1 MISLTSKDTNFDFKM
16 LSPAKK
22 TLKECME
29 YIAQYFVPLKDGNIA
44 VFEDGKYTL
53 KDDSTVKKVYFNRMP
68 KYESSAEDGG
78 KNSFDFS
85 KWFFNKYTGI
95 RSITYELTKDVF
107 YDDKMNM
114 CPRMKHQ
121 YIKFEE
127 FNKKVRTKV
136 KVMLN
141 YIKEVLASG
150 RDDTNTYLLQWLAH
164 MIKGNKNDS
173 ILYLKSKQGFGKSTL
188 LEFIRQY
195 VVGEDLALETGSG
208 PILSNFNAILGG
220 KLFVYFEELE
230 TFSISQWMSVSSRLK
245 RYATSNTITLEDK
258 NVKAYTAT
266 NIMNIIIAS
275 NNDAVVDDDGRRYFI
290 LDIATHRQ
298 VIPNCDNPRNEENI
312 KFWSDV
318 RSCFNDEVGHAF
330 YCYLM
335 EVDTTNYR
343 PQNFPTTQSKLD
355 SYAKRMDSHE
365 NFLKYNYVLNRSEL
379 KTSLGELY
387 EEYVSYCRGSGISK
401 PYSKVDLG
409 KKLREIGIE
418 PYKSNDKLK
427 IKMSAK
433 ELAQIAKNHN
443 WVHEVDEYYDKESK
457 KEKQALPDPTGLD
470 AGMSFEEEVDNEEIL
485 KKLTDKEKEVQ
496 DLNEQFEK
504 MRLEFE
510 AYKKQFPPQGPPP
523 APASAPGIY
532 ELKKAYQQLKEERD
546 ERNEESRQKQVKLY
560 EALSKEER
568 KKYDEDKYNQGAYES
583 EHREHKN
590 DWVDEYESI
599 IKRIERENKKNER
612 RNKVNIDEVDF
623 IDEEPPAPPVAPK
636 SPPSIL
642 VIEDSDEEES
652 EPEPPKPRP
661 KSKKSILKLIE
672 DSDEEEP
679 DPEEE
684 FVRLK
689 DSKIVDFLEPEQ
701 EVSFLE

>member
-1 MISLTSKDTNFDFKM
+1 MISALTSKDTNFDFKM

-107 YDDKMNM
+107 YEDKMNM

-150 RDDTNTYLLQWLAH
+150 RDDTNTYLLQLLAH

-457 KEKQALPDPTGLD
+457 KKDKQDFLDPSGLD
-470 AGMSFEEEVDNEEIL
+470 ACLTCEEVDNEEIL

-510 AYKKQFPPQGPPP
+510 AYKKQFPPPT
-523 APASAPGIY
+523 
-532 ELKKAYQQLKEERD
+532 
-546 ERNEESRQKQVKLY
+546 
-560 EALSKEER
+560 
-568 KKYDEDKYNQGAYES
+568 
-583 EHREHKN
+583 
-590 DWVDEYESI
+590 
-599 IKRIERENKKNER
+599 
-612 RNKVNIDEVDF
+612 
-623 IDEEPPAPPVAPK
+623 PPAPPAPK

-642 VIEDSDEEES
+642 IIEDSDEEES

-679 DPEEE
+679 DQEEE

-689 DSKIVDFLEPEQ
+689 DSKIVDFLEPEE

>member
-443 WVHEVDEYYDKESK
+443 WVHETDEYYDKESK
-457 KEKQALPDPTGLD
+457 KKDKQALPDPSGLD
-470 AGMSFEEEVDNEEIL
+470 AGISFEEEVDNEEIL

-510 AYKKQFPPQGPPP
+510 AYKKQFPPPVPPT
-523 APASAPGIY
+523 APAS
-532 ELKKAYQQLKEERD
+532 
-546 ERNEESRQKQVKLY
+546 
-560 EALSKEER
+560 
-568 KKYDEDKYNQGAYES
+568 
-583 EHREHKN
+583 
-590 DWVDEYESI
+590 
-599 IKRIERENKKNER
+599 
-612 RNKVNIDEVDF
+612 
-623 IDEEPPAPPVAPK
+623 PPNVL
-636 SPPSIL
+636 I
-642 VIEDSDEEES
+642 IEDSDEEDS

-672 DSDEEEP
+672 DSDEDEP
-679 DPEEE
+679 EPEEVS
-684 FVRLK
+684 VRLK
-689 DSKIVDFLEPEQ
+689 DNKIVDFLEPEE

>member
-1 MISLTSKDTNFDFKM
+1 MNITALSSNSPNFDFNQ
-16 LSPAKK
+16 LSAEKN
-22 TLKECME
+22 TLKGCMK
-29 YIAQYFVPLKDGNIA
+29 YITQYFIPLKDGNIA
-44 VFEDGKYTL
+44 MFEDGKYVM
-53 KDDSTVKKVYFNRMP
+53 KDDVSVKKVYFNRMP
-68 KYESSAEDGG
+68 EYDIGMEDGV
-78 KNSFDFS
+78 KSTFNFS
-85 KWFFNKYTGI
+85 NWFFKKYTGI
-95 RSITYELTKDVF
+95 RSITYEINKDVF
-107 YDDKMNM
+107 YDDKINL

-127 FNKKVRTKV
+127 FEKKVQKKV
-136 KVMLN
+136 QIMLN

-150 RDDTNTYLLQWLAH
+150 RNETYTYLLQWFSH

-188 LEFIRQY
+188 LEFIRQH

-208 PILSNFNAILGG
+208 PIISNFNAILGG

-230 TFSISQWMSVSSRLK
+230 TFSIAQWMSVSSRLK

-258 NVKAYTAT
+258 NVKAYTAK

-275 NNDAVVDDDGRRYFI
+275 NNDAVMDDDGRRYFI

-298 VIPNCDNPRNEENI
+298 VIPNCDSPRNEENT
-312 KFWSDV
+312 KFWTEV

-379 KTSLGELY
+379 YTTLGDLY
-387 EEYVSYCRGSGISK
+387 EEYITYCRGNGIPK

-427 IKMSAK
+427 VKVTAK
-433 ELAQIAKNHN
+433 ELEQLAKRHN
-443 WVHEVDEYYDKESK
+443 WVHETDEYYDKESK
-457 KEKQALPDPTGLD
+457 KDKKGFPDPNGLD
-470 AGMSFEEEVDNEEIL
+470 AGIPCTELNNDDIIQKLKDKEEEVN
-485 KKLTDKEKEVQ
+485 

-510 AYKKQFPPQGPPP
+510 AYKKQHP
-523 APASAPGIY
+523 A
-532 ELKKAYQQLKEERD
+532 LDVRKKPVIRVI
-546 ERNEESRQKQVKLY
+546 EESDEETESDEEIKQPKKKSPPLKPTKVKSVLQMIDD
-560 EALSKEER
+560 SD
-568 KKYDEDKYNQGAYES
+568 DEDVKPVNAKD
-583 EHREHKN
+583 HKI
-590 DWVDEYESI
+590 VKALEC
-599 IKRIERENKKNER
+599 
-612 RNKVNIDEVDF
+612 DF
-623 IDEEPPAPPVAPK
+623 ID
-636 SPPSIL
+636 
-642 VIEDSDEEES
+642 
-652 EPEPPKPRP
+652 
-661 KSKKSILKLIE
+661 
-672 DSDEEEP
+672 
-679 DPEEE
+679 
-684 FVRLK
+684 
-689 DSKIVDFLEPEQ
+689 
-701 EVSFLE
+701 

>member
-1 MISLTSKDTNFDFKM
+1 MISALTSKDTNFDFKM

-457 KEKQALPDPTGLD
+457 KEKKALPDPTGLD

-510 AYKKQFPPQGPPP
+510 AYKKQFPPPT
-523 APASAPGIY
+523 
-532 ELKKAYQQLKEERD
+532 
-546 ERNEESRQKQVKLY
+546 
-560 EALSKEER
+560 
-568 KKYDEDKYNQGAYES
+568 
-583 EHREHKN
+583 
-590 DWVDEYESI
+590 
-599 IKRIERENKKNER
+599 
-612 RNKVNIDEVDF
+612 
-623 IDEEPPAPPVAPK
+623 PPAPPAAPK

-679 DPEEE
+679 DQEEE
-684 FVRLK
+684 FVRIK